1 MIYHASSY
9 RKILS
14 GLMLMLLSAS
24 TAYSVEYI
32 GVTCIDIASTPT
44 ATRALELA
52 ITTVNEK
59 YVSLAG
65 THKNKTG
72 TTVGSAVGTASLMG
86 DDLIATVNASYAV
99 DSTMEA
105 TLYQFNFDTAENT
118 GTFQSITQQSINGT
132 MTPTNYKSGGAAL
145 VACNAPLTVFSGSTP
160 PPTDPPPVTP
170 PPTSNEEEGCYDN
183 DKDFTACI
191 SAGGPDCNDNDPTI
205 SPLKP
210 EICGDGIDQNC
221 NGIIDD
227 PTVCGGGS
235 TGGGDDGGTTG
246 YPTFT
251 SNNNGTLSQVGT
263 NLVWQQ
269 QHYEPTQIINWH
281 GATDYCGKLTLGGA
295 TNWRLPTRSELEG
308 IVDGR
313 KSPVTIDP
321 LFIGTRA
328 TYYWTS
334 TDSSTKLPS
343 TAPTTSSVYNVHFG
357 TGVTSV
363 NASQSTTGLT
373 RCVHN

>member
-9 RKILS
+9 RKILA

-44 ATRALELA
+44 ANRVLELA

-65 THKNKTG
+65 THKNQAG
-72 TTVGSAVGTASLMG
+72 STVGSAVGTASLMG

-99 DSTMEA
+99 GSTMEA

-145 VACNAPLTVFSGSTP
+145 VACNAPLTVFNGSTP
-160 PPTDPPPVTP
+160 PPVTLPPS
-170 PPTSNEEEGCYDN
+170 SNEEPGCYDN
-183 DKDFTACI
+183 DNDFSACI
-191 SAGGPDCNDNDPTI
+191 SAGGSDCNDNDPTI

-210 EICGDGIDQNC
+210 EICGDGIDNNC

-227 PTVCGGGS
+227 PAVCGGS
-235 TGGGDDGGTTG
+235 TGDNDDDDATTG

-269 QHYEPTQIINWH
+269 QHYEPTQLINWH
-281 GATDYCGKLTLGGA
+281 GATDYCGKLSLGGS

-313 KSPVTIDP
+313 KSPVMIDS
-321 LFIGTRA
+321 LFTGTKP

-343 TAPTTSSVYNVHFG
+343 TAPKTSSVYNVHFG

-363 NASQSTTGLT
+363 NASQSTIGLT
-373 RCVHN
+373 RCVR